1 MLKAPPL
8 YKTYTEIP
16 LAMKKYMTDV
26 ANVKDIMEIPLE
38 DINIYLE
45 SLGDYEKSIRVEYED
60 GWVL

>member
-1 MLKAPPL
+1 
-8 YKTYTEIP
+8 
-16 LAMKKYMTDV
+16 MTDV

-45 SLGDYEKSIRVEYED
+45 SLGDYEKSIRDEYED